1 MTTIKTFSYNPRED
15 ELEKA
20 SNSYL
25 MSLIAIMVGLPLPI
39 INLIATFIFF
49 LGNIRGTYFVRWH
62 CIQSLFSQVLLVC
75 INFISVS
82 WTLSIIFS
90 TNTITNAYIG
100 YVISAIIINVLDF
113 IGTMYTMIKVRKGYH
128 VEWWFFGRLTH
139 AICRS

>member
-1 MTTIKTFSYNPRED
+1 MNSIKQFSYNPRED

-39 INLIATFIFF
+39 INLIGTFIFF
-49 LGNIRGTYFVRWH
+49 LGNIKGTYFVRWH
-62 CIQSLFSQVLLVC
+62 CIQALISQVFLLC

-90 TNTITNAYIG
+90 TNTITNNYIS
-100 YVISAIIINVLDF
+100 YVLSAIIVNIIEF
-113 IGTMYTMIKVRKGYH
+113 IATIHSMVKVRNGYH
-128 VEWWFFGRLTH
+128 VEWWFFGKLTH
-139 AICRS
+139 YLCKS